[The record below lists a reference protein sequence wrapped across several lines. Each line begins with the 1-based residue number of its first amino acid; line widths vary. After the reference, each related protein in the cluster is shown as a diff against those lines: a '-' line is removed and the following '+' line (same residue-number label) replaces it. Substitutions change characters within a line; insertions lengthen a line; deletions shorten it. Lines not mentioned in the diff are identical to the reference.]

1 MDEDDFDDEIPRKSP
16 LFWGIRNNHADIVR
30 VLLSREDLQPDLP
43 DSEGQT
49 LLFLACNSGRRNEE
63 VAGLLLERGVAM
75 DPNLR
80 TPGIPSHLLLWPHSM
95 HTKA

>member
-1 MDEDDFDDEIPRKSP
+1 MDEDDFDDGIPRKPP
-16 LFWGIRNNHADIVR
+16 LSWGIQNNHADIVR
-30 VLLSREDLQPDLP
+30 VLLSQEDLQPDLP

-49 LLFLACNSGRRNEE
+49 LLFLACNSGNEE
-63 VAGLLLERGVAM
+63 AVGLLLERGVAV

-80 TPGIPSHLLLWPHSM
+80 APGISFHLLLWPHSM